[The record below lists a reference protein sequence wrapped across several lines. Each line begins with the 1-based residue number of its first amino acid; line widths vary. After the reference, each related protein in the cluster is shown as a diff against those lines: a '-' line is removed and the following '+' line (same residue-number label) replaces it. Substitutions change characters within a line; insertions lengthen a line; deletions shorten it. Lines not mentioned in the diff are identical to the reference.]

1 MTNKQVAAALEEIAL
16 LLDLSGENA
25 FKGRAYTHVARALEQ
40 SEAEVETLVRE
51 KRLREIK
58 GVGDAIE
65 QKITELVT
73 TGSLEYLGNLR
84 AKFPAT
90 LFELFDISGL
100 GPKRIWQLYK
110 ELGIAS
116 RDALET
122 ACRTGAL
129 DEIKGFGP
137 KMIEKILEG
146 IEFSRE
152 HQGQHLYNRA
162 LAEGRRILDLLKAEP
177 SVLRVELAGS
187 LRRCKEVVKDV
198 DIIASSGNP
207 EALMA
212 RFVRDAEVARITG
225 HGDTKSSVV
234 LESGIAADLRVVSD
248 AQFPFALA
256 HFTGSKEHNVAMRQR
271 AKDRGLKLNEYG
283 LFREDESIV
292 PCEDEAAIY
301 AALDLPFIQ
310 PELRE
315 DMGEFALERS
325 PRLLEAGDIRGVFHC
340 HTTYSDGRGTLEEMI
355 HAARERGYAY
365 MTITDHSQSA
375 AYAGGLQ
382 PDRVLKQRG
391 EIDSLNKKLEGF
403 RVLAGIESDI
413 RIDGA
418 LDYEDDILA
427 TFDLIIASVHSKLD
441 MDQDEATRRVIRAV
455 ENPFT
460 TILGHPTGRLL
471 LQRTGFPLD
480 FEKVFD
486 ACAANKV
493 AIEINA
499 NCHRLD
505 LDWRLV
511 HRARDRGVM
520 LCIGPDAHSVDQID
534 NIAYGI
540 GIARKGGLGAG
551 DVLNSM
557 SVTEFLAWR
566 KK

>member
-1 MTNKQVAAALEEIAL
+1 MTNKHVSAALEEIAL

-25 FKGRAYTHVARALEQ
+25 FKGRAYTNVARAIEQ

-58 GVGDAIE
+58 GIGDALE

-73 TGSLEYLGNLR
+73 SGSLDYLDTLR
-84 AKFPAT
+84 AKFPES
-90 LFELFDISGL
+90 LFELFDIPGL
-100 GPKRIWQLYK
+100 GPKRIRQLYE

-129 DEIKGFGP
+129 DGVKGFGP

-152 HQGQHLYNRA
+152 HHGQHLYDKA
-162 LAEGRRILDLLKAEP
+162 LAEGRRIVNLLKDEP
-177 SVLRVELAGS
+177 SVVRIELAGS
-187 LRRCKEVVKDV
+187 LRRCKEVVKDI

-212 RFVRDAEVARITG
+212 RFVSDDRVARITG

-234 LESGIAADLRVVSD
+234 LKSGIGADLRVVSD
-248 AQFPFALA
+248 VQFPFALA

-271 AKDRGLKLNEYG
+271 AKDRRLKLNEYG
-283 LFREDESIV
+283 LFRDDETIV

-301 AALDLPFIQ
+301 AALELPFIQ

-315 DMGEFALERS
+315 DMGEFALDS
-325 PRLLEAGDIRGVFHC
+325 TPRLIEPADIRGLFHC
-340 HTTYSDGRGTLEEMI
+340 HTTYSDGRGTLEQMV
-355 HAARERGYAY
+355 HAAQERGYAY
-365 MTITDHSQSA
+365 ITITDHSQSA

-382 PDRVLKQRG
+382 PQRVLEQQA
-391 EIDSLNKKLEGF
+391 EIDALNKTLEGL
-403 RVLAGIESDI
+403 RILKGIESDI
-413 RIDGA
+413 RINGN
-418 LDYEDDILA
+418 LDYDEGILK

-441 MDQDEATRRVIRAV
+441 MEQDEATKRVVRAV
-455 ENPFT
+455 ENPYT

-486 ACAANKV
+486 ACTANTV

-499 NCHRLD
+499 SCHRLD

-511 HRARDRGVM
+511 RRARDKGVM
-520 LCIGPDAHSVDQID
+520 LCIGPDAHSTEQID

-540 GIARKGGLGAG
+540 GIARKGGLGPG